1 MRYRAD
7 GFKAE
12 GRRQRAE
19 VKCTPLNRET
29 LYICTIAIEPE
40 RCGFAQ
46 NANLYLQGLLK
57 HPQAV
62 YYLPGQVTG

>member
-29 LYICTIAIEPE
+29 LYSKEFTLI
-40 RCGFAQ
+40 G
-46 NANLYLQGLLK
+46 YGLLRSRSVCIARIAFSNQSK
-57 HPQAV
+57 
-62 YYLPGQVTG
+62 